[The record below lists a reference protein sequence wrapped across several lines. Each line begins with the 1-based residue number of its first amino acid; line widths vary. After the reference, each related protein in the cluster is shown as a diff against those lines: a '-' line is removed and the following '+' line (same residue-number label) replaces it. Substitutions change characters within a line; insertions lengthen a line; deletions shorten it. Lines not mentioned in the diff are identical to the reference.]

1 MVLAALCVVLPS
13 AHAGTL
19 SLDGSFVQGGLVQG
33 TTDPGTRVSFD
44 GAAVRVGA
52 DGGFLIGFG
61 RDAKPTA
68 ALVAQFPDGAV
79 ETRTLKIETRTYAI
93 QRIEGLPPAQVSP
106 SPEDLARIRAE
117 DAAIK
122 SARKRYVDAAWYRTG
137 FEWPALGPI
146 SGVYGSQRI
155 LNGEPR
161 APHLGTDI
169 AAPEGTE
176 VHAPAPGLVAFAR
189 PNLFFTGNTIILD
202 HGRGLFTLYA
212 HLSAMTVR
220 EGDTVAKGAVIGR
233 VGKTGRVTGA
243 HLHWAAYLGET
254 RIDAALLVPP
264 MPSASAGGST
274 ATAPAAPGSNPR

>member
-1 MVLAALCVVLPS
+1 MLALDGSFLQGGLVE
-13 AHAGTL
+13 GTTEPGTQL
-19 SLDGSFVQGGLVQG
+19 SLDGR
-33 TTDPGTRVSFD
+33 TI
-44 GAAVRVGA
+44 RVGA
-52 DGGFLIGFG
+52 DGGFLLGFG
-61 RDAKPTA
+61 RDAKPTETLTA
-68 ALVAQFPDGAV
+68 RFPDGTG
-79 ETRTLKIETRTYAI
+79 ETRTLKIAKRKYDI
-93 QRIEGLPPAQVSP
+93 QRIEGLPPAQVTP
-106 SPEDLARIRAE
+106 SPEDLARIKTE

-122 SARKRYVDAAWYRTG
+122 SARARYTDAAWYRAG
-137 FEWPALGPI
+137 FDWPARGPI

-155 LNGEPR
+155 LNGEAR

-176 VHAPAPGLVAFAR
+176 VHAPAPAVVAFAG

-220 EGDTVAKGAVIGR
+220 EGDTVEKGALIGR
-233 VGKTGRVTGA
+233 VGKTGRVTGP

-254 RIDAALLVPP
+254 RLDAALLAGP

-274 ATAPAAPGSNPR
+274 ATAPAAPGSTPR